1 MIGELMRYRVFA
13 VIALLA
19 IYLPGVIST
28 GIWSD
33 DYPSLVDPNA
43 VQEHAS
49 RDGRPLYGFALQ
61 FMFDSAN
68 TISNLWYIRF
78 FALIGL
84 LLLNDLVIKI
94 LSYSKSDLRVIVASV
109 GAFSIASFQVNVHWA
124 TAFLFCW
131 VAYIALLGYTHIIKY
146 SKKNKLIG
154 ILLLTLSSLS
164 YPLLTFFILPIVFL
178 VSYENEGKAKNLKRN
193 STTALFGITLSALI
207 ALLINL
213 TSLKIRG
220 LTFND
225 RVSFISIAELP
236 GQIIWF
242 LSRPFI
248 LAFRGY
254 SIDSPGIIEA
264 LGYFLVGNLLIII
277 GVLVKFH
284 KFSKVLTTYVLL
296 ISFTLLS
303 MAPLFFPDQ
312 QQVDVRY
319 VTVGAWLISYMY
331 ISGAFLILEKLS
343 VGRHKINRNLIS
355 VVFVILFF
363 LSINIRYFSVI
374 QPIYNKTSSFI
385 SGEIRSCNEQQ
396 ILSGVY
402 VLPRETDWPSNQ
414 YLGLFSQV
422 TDLASYWVPL
432 NAVEVEIRKNPR
444 LSGASVSW
452 TNDVTTGCLV
462 DLNRFEAGRQ

>member
-1 MIGELMRYRVFA
+1 MVTVLTRYRIFA
-13 VIALLA
+13 VIALLT

-33 DYPSLVDPNA
+33 DYPSLVEPNA

-68 TISNLWYIRF
+68 TLNNLWYIRF

-94 LSYSKSDLRVIVASV
+94 LNYSRSDLRVVVASI

-131 VAYIALLGYTHIIKY
+131 VAYIALLGYTLLVKQ
-146 SKKNKLIG
+146 SKKKKLIG
-154 ILLLTLSSLS
+154 VLFLTLSSLS

-178 VSYENEGKAKNLKRN
+178 VSYEIEGKVENLKKN
-193 STTALFGITLSALI
+193 AIIAFFGITLSALL

-220 LTFND
+220 LSFND

-236 GQIIWF
+236 DQIIWF

-254 SIDSPGIIEA
+254 SINSPGIIEA
-264 LGYFLVGNLLIII
+264 LGYFLIVNLLIIVGI
-277 GVLVKFH
+277 LVKFNR
-284 KFSKVLTTYVLL
+284 FSKVLIMYLLL
-296 ISFTLLS
+296 IFFTLLS

-319 VTVGAWLISYMY
+319 VTVGAWLISYML
-331 ISGAFLILEKLS
+331 ISGAFLVLEKFS
-343 VGRHKINRNLIS
+343 VGRHKINRNLVTII
-355 VVFVILFF
+355 FLILFF
-363 LSINIRYFSVI
+363 SSINTRYFSVI
-374 QPIYNKTSSFI
+374 QPIYNKTSAFI
-385 SGEIRSCNEQQ
+385 SSEISTCNEQQ
-396 ILSGVY
+396 ILSGVH
-402 VLPRETDWPSNQ
+402 VLPRESDWPSNE
-414 YLGLFSQV
+414 YIGLFSQI

-444 LSGASVSW
+444 LNGASVSW
-452 TNDVTTGCLV
+452 TNDVTSGCLV
-462 DLNRFEAGRQ
+462 DLNRFEASRQ